1 MSYKERELTVS
12 FTLANGTF
20 DGGIG
25 NTLTVKGFKCEAAI
39 SAFGGA
45 TGTML
50 ELSLWGL
57 SLENMAKL
65 TTNAQKIIA
74 AEQNAIVVYA
84 GDTRVFSGSI
94 TSARINLN
102 QMPDAPIEITA
113 AAAGRERLIPCEPTS
128 IRGDADV
135 ADMIR
140 ALAWL
145 C

>member
-45 TGTML
+45 TGTMM

-65 TTNAQKIIA
+65 TTNAQKISPPSKMLSSFMLA
-74 AEQNAIVVYA
+74 
-84 GDTRVFSGSI
+84 TLVFFPG
-94 TSARINLN
+94 
-102 QMPDAPIEITA
+102 Q
-113 AAAGRERLIPCEPTS
+113 
-128 IRGDADV
+128 
-135 ADMIR
+135 
-140 ALAWL
+140 
-145 C
+145 